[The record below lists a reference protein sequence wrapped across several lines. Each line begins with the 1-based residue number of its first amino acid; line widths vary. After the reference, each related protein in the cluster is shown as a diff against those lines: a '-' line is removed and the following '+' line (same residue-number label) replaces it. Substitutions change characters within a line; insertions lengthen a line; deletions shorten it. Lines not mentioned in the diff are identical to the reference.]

1 MNATE
6 SLHCTFPKL
15 LSWFQIVLKPGGEA
29 ELRARKALN
38 CEKRKNYKFD
48 IAAVACTGEVSDK

>member
-1 MNATE
+1 
-6 SLHCTFPKL
+6 
-15 LSWFQIVLKPGGEA
+15 VLKPGGEA

-48 IAAVACTGEVSDK
+48 IAAVSCTGEVSDK

>member
-1 MNATE
+1 MLQN
-6 SLHCTFPKL
+6 HYIIHTFPDI
-15 LSWFQIVLKPGGEA
+15 LSSFQIILKPGGEA

-48 IAAVACTGEVSDK
+48 IAAVSCTAEISDK